1 MSAISPTFADRL
13 AEQADRVQDAR
24 TALTAK
30 YQAEMDR
37 HLSREGELRGAAL
50 AVPPQEVEP

>member
-1 MSAISPTFADRL
+1 MTPKTFSQRL
-13 AEQADRVQDAR
+13 TEQADRVQDAR
-24 TALTAK
+24 AALTEK